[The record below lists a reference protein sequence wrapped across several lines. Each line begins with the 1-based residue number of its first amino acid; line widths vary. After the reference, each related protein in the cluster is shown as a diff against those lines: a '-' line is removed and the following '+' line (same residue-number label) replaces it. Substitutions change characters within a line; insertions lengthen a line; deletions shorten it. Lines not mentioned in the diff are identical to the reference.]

1 MQRQEAVKQI
11 VRILQQHTTV
21 PVEEASTLEELC
33 IESLE
38 FITVLWEIES
48 ALDRTVEM
56 IEFSNIKTVTELAQL
71 FI

>member
-21 PVEEASTLEELC
+21 PVEETSTLEELC

>member
-21 PVEEASTLEELC
+21 PVEETSTLEELC

-56 IEFSNIKTVTELAQL
+56 IEFSNIKTVAELAQL

>member
-56 IEFSNIKTVTELAQL
+56 IEFSNIKTVAELAQL